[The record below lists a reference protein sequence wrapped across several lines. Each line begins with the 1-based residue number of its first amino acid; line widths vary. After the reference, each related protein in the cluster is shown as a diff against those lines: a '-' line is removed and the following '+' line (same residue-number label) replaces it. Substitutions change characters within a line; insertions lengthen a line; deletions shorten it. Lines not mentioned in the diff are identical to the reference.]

1 MGSSPCASQDI
12 VSDRAR
18 TCLEKAHDTMKRM
31 IIPRMI
37 IPGLRCERLGGKRLG
52 RKAPVYILGREE
64 SIMRTQ
70 LRREVPGG

>member
-12 VSDRAR
+12 VSDWAR
-18 TCLEKAHDTMKRM
+18 TCLEKANDTME
-31 IIPRMI
+31 RMI

-52 RKAPVYILGREE
+52 RKASVYILGLEE
-64 SIMRTQ
+64 SIVRTQ